1 MTPPPRRRISSRW
14 TLFHK
19 VIFPVAWIG
28 MFTVG
33 TTIMFLAPG
42 DTSNEFR
49 TMRWLLVAITII
61 GAWLILTLALPL
73 KHVDVGDASFF
84 VSDRSREIEI
94 PFRDVARVTGSRLVN
109 PPRVTLHL
117 RKPCEFGD
125 RVVFLPPLRLVSGWK
140 SHPVVKELERLMA
153 DAADR

>member
-1 MTPPPRRRISSRW
+1 VTPRPRRRISSRW

-19 VIFPVAWIG
+19 VIFPIGWIAV
-28 MFTVG
+28 FAVG
-33 TTIMFLAPG
+33 TTAMFLAPA
-42 DTSNEFR
+42 DASNEVR
-49 TMRWLLVAITII
+49 TMRWLLVAITAI
-61 GAWLILTLALPL
+61 GAWLILQLALPL

-84 VSDRSREIEI
+84 VSDRARQIEI
-94 PFRDVARVTGSRLVN
+94 PFRDVATVTGSRFVN

-140 SHPVVKELERLMA
+140 ARPLVKELERLIA
-153 DAADR
+153 DAADG